1 MSAGFENAPITQV
14 LSGFALL
21 LGWFHGSSKTSS
33 LDLFKLGEG
42 ELWRLIASQLVF
54 ENTAETVVGVILL
67 YCFRQFERQ
76 MGTRKFGFFVF
87 LSYVIS
93 LFNLI
98 TVEILLLSVD
108 AVYIPASGPYFLIF
122 SMLAIFH
129 CKPTCYFKWSAC
141 FEVLYEEV
149 MTNNMIPTNIQF
161 GRKLWLVSIIHLN

>member
-14 LSGFALL
+14 LSGFSLL

-33 LDLFKLGEG
+33 LDLFKLAEG
-42 ELWRLIASQLVF
+42 ELWRLISSQLVF

-67 YCFRQFERQ
+67 YQFRQFERQ

-87 LSYVIS
+87 LSYMIS

-98 TVEILLLSVD
+98 TVQILLLSVD

-122 SMLAIFH
+122 SMLSIYH
-129 CKPTCYFKWSAC
+129 CKPICCLK
-141 FEVLYEEV
+141 
-149 MTNNMIPTNIQF
+149 
-161 GRKLWLVSIIHLN
+161 